1 MGKSV
6 NQSRPDILVTWNA
19 LKSSPVLALESL
31 PKPGAVL
38 SKMWVMA
45 SVKLI
50 LVSNGRLMGPPSG
63 WSLSWKAIRHNMVGR
78 VTDITTHIGIYFRCN
93 QSDVVSALGASRSSA
108 HLKRRWLSMAGDADP
123 QEQRLTSHRVGEA
136 VQLVRPGVM
145 MNSGLLGVKTLHC
158 SNMWVIRP
166 LTPSEVIACWDVPKK
181 LGRLFETKDDR
192 ISLMKEMF
200 GPLKIRQLA
209 LEDLR
214 PFMSKFLE
222 SESEKATE
230 RSKVQSKALPL

>member
-1 MGKSV
+1 
-6 NQSRPDILVTWNA
+6 
-19 LKSSPVLALESL
+19 
-31 PKPGAVL
+31 
-38 SKMWVMA
+38 
-45 SVKLI
+45 
-50 LVSNGRLMGPPSG
+50 
-63 WSLSWKAIRHNMVGR
+63 
-78 VTDITTHIGIYFRCN
+78 
-93 QSDVVSALGASRSSA
+93 
-108 HLKRRWLSMAGDADP
+108 MAGDADP

-200 GPLKIRQLA
+200 GPLKIQQLA